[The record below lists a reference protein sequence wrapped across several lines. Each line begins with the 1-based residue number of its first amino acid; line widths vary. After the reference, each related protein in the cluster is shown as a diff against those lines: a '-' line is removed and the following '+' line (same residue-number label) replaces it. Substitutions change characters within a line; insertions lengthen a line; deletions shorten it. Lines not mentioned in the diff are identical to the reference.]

1 MTIISKKSSRKKVI
15 RAALRA
21 TLAAKENRRESLR
34 YRQISASS
42 GAFFLSALSFQH
54 FSFTQ
59 IPLFPRSPG
68 QPIGSFSDLTQEAN
82 ALQLVKKSAACGGKR
97 QLRFLRTAKGKSED
111 PPLRF

>member
-1 MTIISKKSSRKKVI
+1 MTFV
-15 RAALRA
+15 
-21 TLAAKENRRESLR
+21 
-34 YRQISASS
+34 
-42 GAFFLSALSFQH
+42 LSYVAH
-54 FSFTQ
+54 
-59 IPLFPRSPG
+59 PPFPRSPG